1 MKLFIFFLLV
11 FISLDSFSKDPL
23 EGRFFEGCVTEEN
36 FSLDYGLIYF
46 DTGVEMETSIFRVSK
61 KGPCKGPPIFALG
74 RIWKYEV
81 HGNELVTTLTKSRV
95 LLLSKRYVSYFNEN
109 KFCEKDNWIVN
120 EVVECT
126 GKDIFGLEEREG
138 YRTVHQ
144 FKVTPD
150 YLEATNTDGEVKRF
164 KSKSY

>member
-1 MKLFIFFLLV
+1 MNLFILLLLV
-11 FISLDSFSKDPL
+11 FISLDSFSKDQL
-23 EGRFFEGCVTEEN
+23 EGRYFAECTTEEN
-36 FSLDYGLIYF
+36 FSLEHGLIFF
-46 DTGVEMETSIFRVSK
+46 DTGVEMETGIVRESK
-61 KGPCKGPPIFALG
+61 KGPCKGPALYALG

-95 LLLSKRYVSYFNEN
+95 LVLSKRVVSYFNQN
-109 KFCEKDNWIVN
+109 KFCEKDNWVPD

-150 YLEATNTDGEVKRF
+150 YLETTSKDGEVIKLNT
-164 KSKSY
+164 KL

>member
-1 MKLFIFFLLV
+1 MKLFIFLILV
-11 FISLDSFSKDPL
+11 FISLDTFSKDPL
-23 EGRFFEGCVTEEN
+23 EGRFFERCVSDEN

-61 KGPCKGPPIFALG
+61 KGPCKGKPIFALG

-81 HGNELVTTLTKSRV
+81 HGNDLVTTLTKSRV
-95 LLLSKRYVSYFNEN
+95 LLLSKRYVSFFNQN

-126 GKDIFGLEEREG
+126 GKDILGLEEREG

-144 FKVTPD
+144 FKVTTD
-150 YLEATNTDGEVKRF
+150 YLEAVNTDGEVKRF
-164 KSKSY
+164 KSKNY